1 MKTDKKAGRVKK
13 GNDRKKPRRIG
24 TSAHDKMFLVFMK
37 SLYFPKK
44 VIFFEILKINFSHKM
59 NAFEAKVMWRGWC
72 WEERGEN
79 NHFQPFDS
87 LPSSHI

>member
-1 MKTDKKAGRVKK
+1 MKTDKKAGRAKK
-13 GNDRKKPRRIG
+13 GNDQKKPRRIG
-24 TSAHDKMFLVFMK
+24 TSTQDKTFLVCIF
-37 SLYFPKK
+37 LKK